1 MNVRTATVSLV
12 AFGLLALPV
21 AATASPVPDPP
32 SRQTSDMVQVAIDE
46 LTERMIQPEGQY
58 THRWRTGD
66 VVIWDNRCSYH
77 KAAGDYPPEEDRI
90 HWRVSMK
97 ERT

>member
-1 MNVRTATVSLV
+1 MIMNVRTATVSLV

-46 LTERMIQPEGQY
+46 LTEAYAQARPSDRRGIHNEIVLLTNVG
-58 THRWRTGD
+58 H
-66 VVIWDNRCSYH
+66 
-77 KAAGDYPPEEDRI
+77 AAL
-90 HWRVSMK
+90 
-97 ERT
+97 